1 MRKQLFLLAKR
12 LCLQTIYYNMKRVLA
27 FQRTHPL
34 LKHSCTVDVL
44 KYGIKRK
51 TFSILNVSVSKLF
64 LPSLGEEKSFVPLDL
79 RVPGKFCGLA
89 IYRSNNFACHAN
101 VNARFF
107 ANAKVQRWKDH
118 GDQ

>member
-1 MRKQLFLLAKR
+1 MRKRLFLLAKR
-12 LCLQTIYYNMKRVLA
+12 LFLQAIYYNMKRVLA
-27 FQRTHPL
+27 FHRTHPL
-34 LKHSCTVDVL
+34 LKHSCAVDVL

-51 TFSILNVSVSKLF
+51 TFSILNVSLSKSF
-64 LPSLGEEKSFVPLDL
+64 LQSSGEEKSLVPLDL

-89 IYRSNNFACHAN
+89 ICRSNKFACHAN

-107 ANAKVQRWKDH
+107 ASAKIQRWKDH

>member
-1 MRKQLFLLAKR
+1 MQ
-12 LCLQTIYYNMKRVLA
+12 RVLA

-51 TFSILNVSVSKLF
+51 TFSILNVSLSKSF
-64 LPSLGEEKSFVPLDL
+64 LQSLGEEKSFVPLDL
-79 RVPGKFCGLA
+79 LFLGKFCGLA
-89 IYRSNNFACHAN
+89 ICRSNNFACHAN

-107 ANAKVQRWKDH
+107 VSAKIHRWKDH
-118 GDQ
+118 RHQ